1 MADFSLPS
9 QDEFDKRFPTD
20 VNSESQGFS
29 LPSQD
34 EFDNRYSKSNKK
46 KPDINYEEESKKFKN
61 EFPSM
66 YSPSSALQFGGVEN
80 IKHHPVTTQLA
91 MTAPL
96 MGISAGAGLLNSLG
110 RTAIQGSAGTGFS
123 ELDPNNKNSLLEN
136 AGMNFG
142 GNALLEGGGALLGKG
157 LQAGKNYIKSLAAP
171 SFAKGVGDI
180 VSDKNAVMSAPNAL
194 PEVAQKTAGEH
205 AFDKAKAVHDT
216 AAADENNKWNVAK
229 GYASIADTTPGINYN
244 NEGYMNGLEK
254 MRQELTD
261 KLKVN
266 PSSDKHIA
274 SLQFVHN
281 LLDAAPSSF
290 EGALKHHQGLN
301 EYYRDSIGGAKL
313 PTDVVSRAIKLSKGD
328 VAKNLEN
335 NNLSDTVKSTFDNAN
350 SATQAKNQTFH
361 QVVTPKGKNAT
372 STFSNLIKNNNPN
385 FDKASFIKDY
395 VPKGGEDIGK
405 MQQFSKMV
413 GDEDFGKKTL
423 RSHYFDNSAE
433 PKEFLKK
440 YNNLSQKQR
449 EYLFSNAE
457 RSKVDSLNKI
467 LRDSP
472 NALKSNI
479 AKGFGR
485 NLVTGLIGTGTA
497 IATHGMSL
505 VPNAI
510 TGGLSFLGGNAIR
523 PIGNAIAQTKF
534 GQKALTNA
542 LTNPKRL
549 GLSDKIRGTLNPFA
563 GPVAEGMYNSEQ
575 GKQ

>member
-9 QDEFDKRFPTD
+9 QDEFDKRYPASSSD
-20 VNSESQGFS
+20 EESSFS
-29 LPSQD
+29 LPTQD
-34 EFDNRYSKSNKK
+34 EFDKRYAVSKKE
-46 KPDINYEEESKKFKN
+46 KPAINYEEESKKFKE

-66 YSPSSALQFGGVEN
+66 YSPSSALQVGGVEN
-80 IKHHPVTTQLA
+80 IKRHPLTTQIA

-96 MGISAGAGLLNSLG
+96 VGVGAGAGLLNSAARIG
-110 RTAIQGSAGTGFS
+110 AQGAAGTGFS
-123 ELDPNNKNSLLEN
+123 ELDPNNKNSLLGN
-136 AGMNFG
+136 AALNFG

-171 SFAKGVGDI
+171 SFARNVGDI
-180 VSDKNAVMSAPNAL
+180 VSDKNAVMTPPNESL
-194 PEVAQKTAGEH
+194 EVPQQTAGEN
-205 AFDKAKAVHDT
+205 AFDKAKSVHDA

-229 GYASIADTTPGINYN
+229 GYASIADATPGINYD
-244 NEGYMNGLEK
+244 NEGYLNGLEK

-281 LLDAAPSSF
+281 LMDAAPNSF

-328 VAKNLEN
+328 VSKNLEN

-350 SATQAKNQTFH
+350 AATQAKNQTFH
-361 QVVTPKGKNAT
+361 QIVTPKGKTAS
-372 STFSNLIKNNNPN
+372 STFSNLIKNKNPN
-385 FDKASFIKDY
+385 FDKASFINDY

-413 GDEDFGKKTL
+413 GDENFGKQTL
-423 RSHYFDNSAE
+423 RSHYFDNASE
-433 PKEFLKK
+433 PTTFLKK

-457 RSKVDSLNKI
+457 RAKVDSLSKI

-472 NALKSNI
+472 NALKKS
-479 AKGFGR
+479 AWKGFGR
-485 NLVTGLIGTGTA
+485 DTVTGLLGTAGA
-497 IATHGMSL
+497 IATHGLSL
-505 VPNAI
+505 LPSAI
-510 TGGLSFLGGNAIR
+510 GTGLGALAGETIR

-549 GLSDKIRGTLNPFA
+549 ELSDKIRGTLNPFA
-563 GPVAEGMYNSEQ
+563 GPTAEGIYNSEQ
-575 GKQ
+575 GQQ